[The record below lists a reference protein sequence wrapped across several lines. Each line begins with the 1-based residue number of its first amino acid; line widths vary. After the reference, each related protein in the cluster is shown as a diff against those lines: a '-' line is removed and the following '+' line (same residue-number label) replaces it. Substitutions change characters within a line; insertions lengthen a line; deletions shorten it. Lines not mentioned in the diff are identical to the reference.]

1 MARPIEAVK
10 DINDSKDL
18 WKIAVRCKH
27 MWTVTSSSNKQ
38 HLELILVDSN
48 LDMIQ
53 AIVPPP
59 LVSRY
64 LAELAIGGS
73 YIMQNFKVSNNDF
86 SFKSSTHGFKLVF
99 CGSTFIRK
107 TELPDIPVNFLNIIG
122 LDTIVDEKF
131 QSNLLVDVVGGVTEI
146 VQTQINADNNKSKAV
161 FIITDM
167 SKSFVQCTLWG

>member
-59 LVSRY
+59 LV
-64 LAELAIGGS
+64 
-73 YIMQNFKVSNNDF
+73 
-86 SFKSSTHGFKLVF
+86 
-99 CGSTFIRK
+99 K

-146 VQTQINADNNKSKAV
+146 VQT
-161 FIITDM
+161 
-167 SKSFVQCTLWG
+167 